1 MSHTY
6 AIDFETF
13 YSKEVSIN
21 EQGVWHYL
29 RHPEQDIYMV
39 SIAGTD
45 GTRYVGHPKDAPW
58 ATVCAG
64 EPTWLSHNTG
74 FDLPVF
80 MRLQE
85 LGHAPEYL
93 KLKAWHDTADL
104 TAFLGYPRSLKEA
117 SYHLLGQQI
126 SKDTRD
132 KMKGQRWENMTPEF
146 QQETLAYAMKD
157 AENCLEI
164 WLQHSHK
171 WPEHERDISK
181 MTREMAYLGVP
192 LDKEALEVAHS
203 KLATAV
209 WEAEALVPWSKEQSI
224 LSPLA
229 VQAECLKV
237 GIEFPGSLAQND
249 PDAIAWEEKYAE
261 QYPWIKAIR
270 NYRKANKHLATVKT
284 MLGRLRDEG
293 PYAGTMAYGLK
304 YFGAFTG
311 RDSGDSGW
319 NAQNLPKGSIAGVD
333 LRACIKAPEGHTL
346 LIMDLSQIEP
356 RVIHWLAGDEKTLQ
370 FIREVP
376 DLYEAFARSWGLYS
390 DPRPLKEVDQKLR
403 HTTKTMAL
411 GCQYLMGAKKFSTV
425 AGFPLQ
431 EAERLVALYRSKN
444 TPILKLGKRL
454 EENLRKTAKTIG
466 DRDAEVSLPS
476 GRSLYYRNV
485 STDHGGL
492 TAEVPRN
499 GKMLRLGVWTGHL
512 LENLTQ
518 AVARDVFMDRCIALY
533 NANLKCCLR
542 VHDEAVIV
550 VPKETAEADL
560 KKALEIMTT
569 PPVWA
574 SGLPLAAE
582 GFLSDVYKK

>member
-21 EQGVWHYL
+21 EQGVYHYL
-29 RHPEQDIYMV
+29 RHPEQDIYLV

-58 ATVCAG
+58 ATVRAG

-85 LGHAPEYL
+85 LGHAPEHL

-117 SYHLLGQQI
+117 SFHLLGQQI

-171 WPEHERDISK
+171 WPLAERDISK

-192 LDKEALEVAHS
+192 LDKEALEAAHS

-304 YFGAFTG
+304 YMGAHTG
-311 RDSGDSGW
+311 RDSGDAGI
-319 NAQNLPKGSIAGVD
+319 NLQNFPKAAVAGVD
-333 LRACIKAPEGHTL
+333 LRSCIKARDGHTF
-346 LIMDLSQIEP
+346 LIVDLSQIEP
-356 RVIHWLAGDEKTLQ
+356 RVLHWLAGDVKMLEY
-370 FIREVP
+370 IRTSS
-376 DLYEAFARSWGLYS
+376 DLYFAQAKVWGFYHGEEKDFKGS
-390 DPRPLKEVDQKLR
+390 QQR
-403 HTTKTMAL
+403 HTMKQLAL
-411 GCQYLMGAKKFSTV
+411 GLGFGMSAKKFAEV
-425 AGFPLQ
+425 AKVPFE
-431 EAERLVALYRSKN
+431 EAQRLVTLYRSKN
-444 TPILKLGKRL
+444 PLVTKLWRKL
-454 EENLRKTAKTIG
+454 EDNLRKTAATTN
-466 DRDAEVSLPS
+466 DHHAEIALPS
-476 GRSLYYRNV
+476 GRSLTYRNV
-485 STDHGGL
+485 STSHNGL
-492 TAEVPRN
+492 TCELPRN
-499 GKMLRLGVWTGHL
+499 GKMLRLGTWGGSLT
-512 LENLTQ
+512 ENLVQ
-518 AVARDVFMDRCIALY
+518 AVARDVFMDRCVALY
-533 NANLKCCLR
+533 NLNLRACMR
-542 VHDEAVIV
+542 VHDEVVIE
-550 VPKETAEADL
+550 VPEDKAEEL
-560 KKALEIMTT
+560 YKVALTTMTT
-569 PPVWA
+569 PPAWA
-574 SGLPLAAE
+574 GGLPLGAD
-582 GFLSDVYKK
+582 GCITRVYKK